1 MNRLND
7 LLPRPQ
13 GTTPVRC
20 PSCGHEIAEHQTPS
34 VGSLAPPG
42 CSKQL
47 WEPIRRCACRW
58 TPNDIAWSLLHGE
71 LSHGTVASTER
82 IREPRPNPPRRTLP
96 W

>member
-1 MNRLND
+1 MTSLND

-20 PSCGHEIAEHQTPS
+20 PSCGHDVNLHDLVTQDYCCRALFGREGA
-34 VGSLAPPG
+34 G
-42 CSKQL
+42 
-47 WEPIRRCACRW
+47 CACIW

-96 W
+96 WL